1 MWHSRQASVNT
12 FPYVSLFTKDDDRA
26 RRPLHSVAY
35 DRNVLGIFVPLPPA
49 VLIAFTHEGNI
60 ALEAG
65 SAKFCFQCCAN
76 RVSLTVTKHL
86 DFCCTFYKADV
97 TSRAL
102 SSHFVS
108 CF

>member
-1 MWHSRQASVNT
+1 MKQTLYWRLV
-12 FPYVSLFTKDDDRA
+12 
-26 RRPLHSVAY
+26 RP
-35 DRNVLGIFVPLPPA
+35 IFV
-49 VLIAFTHEGNI
+49 
-60 ALEAG
+60 
-65 SAKFCFQCCAN
+65 SQCCAN

-108 CF
+108 WFYVLDASKAHLPNGESGTQEMRMLARGVILDAVL